1 MAENRRT
8 VRQRVLGA
16 LVAVVTLPL
25 VAPAAAAWSLTGAT
39 PSTTTTTAP
48 KGATPT
54 TTPSLRDQVEF
65 ATPDELALLDK
76 IDSAT
81 QGLATLTAELANADN
96 LVAERQ
102 LDFENEQQQ
111 LLTMQQKLATDTDHL
126 EVVNSQIADL
136 RDDIRRRALASYIGE
151 PQLRMANLALQVQ
164 GAGDLGVTLGYLQ
177 VVVDTQTRDLHHL
190 DGLKADVSTTQ
201 DDIKSTGAA
210 VEGERTTVENKRNAA
225 DHAKDAEQRLGQQA
239 LQATQ
244 QASALHSQLTG
255 DKAIFATQLAVL
267 DAESA
272 GITALLRGMQGSHGK
287 VVYGRGVV
295 MLPIPGAP
303 ITSPFGPRL
312 DPILGIIKVH
322 TGIDLGAGEGTPI
335 RAAADGNV
343 VTAGVVD
350 GYGNCTVI
358 DHGNGLATLYGH
370 QSQLLVTPGQQ
381 VHKGDIIGL
390 VGHTGFATGPHL
402 HFEVRVDGVPVDPIP
417 YL

>member
-1 MAENRRT
+1 MENRRKL
-8 VRQRVLGA
+8 RQRLLGA
-16 LVAVVTLPL
+16 VLAVVALP
-25 VAPAAAAWSLTGAT
+25 VAGPAAAAWSLARPSAAT
-39 PSTTTTTAP
+39 TTTTTAP
-48 KGATPT
+48 KGATAT
-54 TTPSLRDQVEF
+54 TNPSLRNQVEF

-76 IDSAT
+76 IDAAT
-81 QGLATLTAELANADN
+81 QGLANLTAQLANADN

-102 LDFENEQQQ
+102 LDFENEQQH
-111 LLTMQQKLATDTDHL
+111 LLTLEQQVAADNDHL
-126 EVVNSQIADL
+126 EVVHSQIADL

-164 GAGDLGVTLGYLQ
+164 GAGDLAVTMGYLQ
-177 VVVDTQTRDLHHL
+177 VVVDTQDRDLHHL
-190 DGLKADVSTTQ
+190 DALKTDVSGTE
-201 DDIKSTGAA
+201 DDIKGTGAA
-210 VEGERTTVENKRNAA
+210 VDGERSTVENKRNAA
-225 DHAKDAEQRLGQQA
+225 DNAKNAEQQLGRQA
-239 LQATQ
+239 LEATQ
-244 QASALHSQLTG
+244 QAAALHQQLTG
-255 DKAIFATQLAVL
+255 DKSVFAAQLAVL

-272 GITALLRGMQGSHGK
+272 GITALLRSIDGSHAN
-287 VVYGRGVV
+287 VTYGRGVV
-295 MLPIPGAP
+295 TLPIPGAP

-322 TGIDLGAGEGTPI
+322 TGIDLGAAEGTPI
-335 RAAADGNV
+335 RAAADGTV